1 MIGSTAIGLKCTPS
15 GRCLA
20 PAVGL
25 ASPGNSNPPPSCF
38 GVGGM
43 LRLRGGYRDIDIVR
57 HYVLVMS
64 TAPAGVEESDLLRD
78 IQVSCLFYL
87 RIHASPA

>member
-1 MIGSTAIGLKCTPS
+1 M
-15 GRCLA
+15 
-20 PAVGL
+20 
-25 ASPGNSNPPPSCF
+25 
-38 GVGGM
+38 
-43 LRLRGGYRDIDIVR
+43 RGGYRDIDIVR

-78 IQVSCLFYL
+78 IQVSRLFYL